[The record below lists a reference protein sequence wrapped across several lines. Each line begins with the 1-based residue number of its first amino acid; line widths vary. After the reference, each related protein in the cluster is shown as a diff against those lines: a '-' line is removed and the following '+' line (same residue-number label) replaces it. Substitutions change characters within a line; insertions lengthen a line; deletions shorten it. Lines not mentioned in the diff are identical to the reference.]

1 MTATAD
7 ATIVPTAHLSGFM
20 PSPLNPRKNFSAESL
35 TDIVASLAALG
46 EVVQPVL
53 VRSHK
58 IGKFELIDGERRW
71 RGAEKAGIKS
81 IPYLRRDDLT
91 DAQCIEIML
100 VSSIHKRELSPLE
113 EAAGYKSWMTAYPAA
128 NALAFISERVGRT
141 QKHIADR
148 MRLLDLIP
156 EVKVLLERA
165 LILAAHGER
174 LATLKPDQQKAIA
187 APEGPLWI
195 PEAGGLFETDD
206 DPYSGK
212 KAITVRELDAYI
224 KKHIHFD
231 VEHAAKTAP
240 IDFGPVAQKVEQAND
255 KPGRGRK
262 SIEITHETFVQPSAK
277 GEERIYGPRT
287 WRQADGSKGHPK
299 CDHAVLGVFV
309 VGHDYG
315 TSLDVCIAREK
326 CPIHWKKEIDEKVK
340 NDKLRAKGKGGQA
353 AQREAD
359 AAEKRRLQA
368 EESVRKQKIWQAI
381 QPHVMAEAISQVKG
395 IKTLTPAHAKALSN
409 VHHIGLTDA
418 KSIVGPNWFKNP
430 AGALLAL
437 AVGRFYAQDYDAFIR
452 DKAKPFGL
460 DVKKL
465 QAVRDKHAPKAAVE
479 ADTETTKKASK

>member
-1 MTATAD
+1 MTAIAE
-7 ATIVPTAHLSGFM
+7 AIVPKAQLSGFI
-20 PSPLNPRKNFSAESL
+20 PSPLNPRKTFTAESL
-35 TDIVASLAALG
+35 ADIVASLVAVG
-46 EVVQPVL
+46 EVVQPLL

-58 IGKFELIDGERRW
+58 SGKFEIIDGERRW
-71 RGAEKAGIKS
+71 RGAETAAIKQ
-81 IPYLRRDDLT
+81 IPYLLRDDLT

-100 VSSIHKRELSPLE
+100 VSSIHKRELTPLE

-174 LATLKPDQQKAIA
+174 LATLKPDQQKEIA

-309 VGHDYG
+309 VGQDYG

-326 CPIHWKKEIDEKVK
+326 CPIHWKKEIDEKSK
-340 NDKLRAKGKGGQA
+340 NDKLRAKGQGGKA
-353 AQREAD
+353 AQREVANAEADRKKAED
-359 AAEKRRLQA
+359 AA
-368 EESVRKQKIWQAI
+368 RKQNVWRLML
-381 QPHVMAEAISQVKG
+381 PYVMAEAMSQVKG
-395 IKTLTPAHAKALSN
+395 IKTLTPAHAKALSQ
-409 VHHIGLTDA
+409 VHHLDLTSAKDA
-418 KSIVGPNWFKNP
+418 VGANWFKNP
-430 AGALLAL
+430 AGSLLAM
-437 AVGRFYAQDYDAFIR
+437 AVGRGYYEDFDAFIKA
-452 DKAKPFGL
+452 KAKPFGL
-460 DVKKL
+460 NVKKL
-465 QAVRDKHAPKAAVE
+465 EAVRDKHSPKAEA
-479 ADTETTKKASK
+479 ADTAKKAAK